1 MRVRN
6 PHRLPAGW
14 PHPGRGHIRVSAVA
28 DTGRAL
34 VLVHGWGFSRAV
46 WSPVLAALGGLPAL
60 ALDLPGHGDCPDG
73 GRLADV
79 HEAARAVLEQLP
91 SWVREPVWAG
101 WSLGGLVALAAA
113 QQWRGPQR
121 LALICATP
129 RFAAG
134 PGWSCALA
142 PSALAAFADELGRDR
157 DALERRFT
165 ALCAQGGS
173 APARIRRQLLGLM
186 ADHPATEAGLRA
198 GLAALAAADLRSVWS
213 GLDVPS
219 WAWLAEDDRLVPGA
233 ALPASGHDTNPDLAD
248 GFSAD
253 VHGRGDARVSG
264 RMVAQG
270 RGPAGS
276 GFARSFPALPGRLE
290 PEGVAAGLLALRP
303 DARLRVVPGGH
314 ASWLEDPEGLAAFL
328 REVMA

>member
-1 MRVRN
+1 MRVPH

-14 PHPGRGHIRVSAVA
+14 PRPSRGRVRVSAVA

-34 VLVHGWGFSRAV
+34 VLVHGWGFSRTV

-60 ALDLPGHGDCPDG
+60 TLELPGHGDRPDG

-91 SWVREPVWAG
+91 AWVREPVWAG

-129 RFAAG
+129 RFTVG
-134 PGWSCALA
+134 PDWPCALER
-142 PSALAAFADELGRDR
+142 PVLAAFADELNRDR
-157 DALERRFT
+157 QALERRFA
-165 ALCAQGGS
+165 ALCTQGS
-173 APARIRRQLLGLM
+173 NAPAPLRRRLLALM
-186 ADHPATEAGLRA
+186 ADPPATEAGLKA

-213 GLDVPS
+213 GLDVPLS
-219 WAWLAEDDRLVPGA
+219 AWLAEDDRLVPGA
-233 ALPASGHDTNPDLAD
+233 ALPASGRDPNPDLAD
-248 GFSAD
+248 GFLAD
-253 VHGRGDARVSG
+253 GHGRGDARVSG

-276 GFARSFPALPGRLE
+276 GPARSFPGLPGRLE
-290 PEGVAAGLLALRP
+290 PGGVAAGLLALRP